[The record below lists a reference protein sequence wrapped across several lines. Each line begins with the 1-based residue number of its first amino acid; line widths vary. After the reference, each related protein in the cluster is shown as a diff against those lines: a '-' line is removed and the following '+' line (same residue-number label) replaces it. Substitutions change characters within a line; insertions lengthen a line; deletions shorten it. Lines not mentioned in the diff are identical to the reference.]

1 MVILPHVAGK
11 GVVNEGLELVYLA
24 HTTGTEYGRTAGRLY
39 FAGCMAPQKPAVGRM
54 DGDCRRS
61 AWYHLRGGWT
71 ADVCKKHG
79 ADDER

>member
-1 MVILPHVAGK
+1 MLPHVAGK

-24 HTTGTEYGRTAGRLY
+24 HTTGTEYGRTACGFY
-39 FAGCMAPQKPAVGRM
+39 FAGCMAPQKSAVGRV
-54 DGDCRRS
+54 DGDCRGDS
-61 AWYHLRGGWT
+61 WYRLRGGRT